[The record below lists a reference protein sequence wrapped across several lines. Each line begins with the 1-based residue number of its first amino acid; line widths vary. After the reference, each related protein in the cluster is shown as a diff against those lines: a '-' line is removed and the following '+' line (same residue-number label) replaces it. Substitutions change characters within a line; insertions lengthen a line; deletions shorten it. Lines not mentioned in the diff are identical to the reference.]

1 MLGLRVMSKK
11 GLDAYGQGAF
21 YSERFFFHDGD
32 QLKSKHNIVFDCGV
46 MRWPEWMMHHVVKSA
61 FTGKD
66 EIDHL
71 FISHLDYDHLSLVN
85 TLLKSAK
92 CVKNIVLPLVSEEL
106 LITAMT
112 YYQMVFD
119 NDMVDFFREVI
130 NRMYNRQENLTVHFV
145 GDEKQ
150 EEMAGALIWPR
161 GQVRE
166 AQWKPDWVFIPYNM
180 NYCSRRQE
188 LHDEFEKV
196 VKDKAF
202 TDAIKLNGIEPIK
215 DADDLFE
222 RLKNSEFTKIVL
234 TIRKLRKTIKGSYE
248 KISGKT
254 NENSLLLYS
263 GPIESDG
270 VYRMLQTLPIRRI
283 RYHDM
288 YRAGCLYTGD
298 NTCDMED
305 WEKKYADVWKYIGTI
320 QLPHHG
326 SVDSFDVTKNV
337 IDRRYVFPVS
347 YGCDNL
353 YGHPSG
359 EVLAYLLANR
369 CCVESVTEKADS
381 VYMQRIER

>member
-1 MLGLRVMSKK
+1 MRIVRTFHPV
-11 GLDAYGQGAF
+11 GQGAF

-85 TLLKSAK
+85 TLLKSVK

-196 VKDKAF
+196 VEA
-202 TDAIKLNGIEPIK
+202 
-215 DADDLFE
+215 
-222 RLKNSEFTKIVL
+222 
-234 TIRKLRKTIKGSYE
+234 
-248 KISGKT
+248 
-254 NENSLLLYS
+254 
-263 GPIESDG
+263 
-270 VYRMLQTLPIRRI
+270 
-283 RYHDM
+283 
-288 YRAGCLYTGD
+288 
-298 NTCDMED
+298 
-305 WEKKYADVWKYIGTI
+305 
-320 QLPHHG
+320 
-326 SVDSFDVTKNV
+326 
-337 IDRRYVFPVS
+337 
-347 YGCDNL
+347 
-353 YGHPSG
+353 
-359 EVLAYLLANR
+359 
-369 CCVESVTEKADS
+369 
-381 VYMQRIER
+381 